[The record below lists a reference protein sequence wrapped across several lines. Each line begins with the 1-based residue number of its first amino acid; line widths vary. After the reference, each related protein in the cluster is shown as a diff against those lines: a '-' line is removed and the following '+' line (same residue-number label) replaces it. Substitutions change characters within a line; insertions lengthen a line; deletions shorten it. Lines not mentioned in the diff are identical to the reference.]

1 MENTRMKNTASLST
15 RLIRIGAALLVTA
28 LVSIGLTLWVTWK
41 LGGGAAALNEAGR
54 MRMQVW
60 RMTSAVQADLPQR
73 AVLVEQFDHSMKLLR
88 DGDSE
93 RPLFVPWDASV
104 RSHFHEVETRWNQ
117 QRQAYLSGATEP
129 RTLMQSSD
137 QFVEAIDRFVGTI
150 EQQMAGLTTLLN
162 LFQFLMMLLAIAG
175 AVIMLYT
182 GYLYVISPLD
192 QLREG
197 LRRLEAGQFSTRVD
211 VASNDEFGQVAAS
224 FNRMAA
230 TLQSLYGSLES
241 KVEAK
246 TRRIAQQ
253 KEKLQALYDVSAFL
267 AREND
272 LKAMTAGFS
281 ERVRKLMK
289 ADAVALRWSGDD
301 QSRYLILASDQF
313 PQQMMEEER
322 CLRAGV
328 CACGNPGPDART
340 RVIPIISSDIA
351 PLQHCSRV
359 GFENLISVPIRL
371 HSKILGE
378 IDLFYKR
385 DVTLTTDEHELI
397 DTLSTHLAT
406 AIEGLRAVALD
417 REAAVSGERAF
428 LARELHDSI
437 AQSLAFLKIQVQL
450 LRTAVRK
457 NDVQKAE
464 RALDELDDG
473 LKESIADVRELLVH
487 FRTRAQGDEI
497 EVAIQ
502 ETLQKFQHQTGLR
515 VASKVSGDGMP
526 LPPDVQIQV
535 LHILQEALSN
545 VRKHAEASG
554 VQIHVNK
561 GLAWRFAVHD
571 DGRGF
576 DTDAKR
582 TQLNVGMKIMRERA
596 EQIGATVDVTSS
608 PGQGTTVSLALPT
621 NPQARTQSGYPV
633 PA

>member
-1 MENTRMKNTASLST
+1 MKNTASLST
-15 RLIRIGAALLVTA
+15 RLMRIGAALLLTA
-28 LVSIGLTLWVTWK
+28 LVSIGLTVWVTWK

-60 RMTSAVQADLPQR
+60 RMTSSVQSGLPQR
-73 AVLVEQFDHSMKLLR
+73 AVLVGQFDRSMQLLGN
-88 DGDSE
+88 GDSE
-93 RPLFVPWDASV
+93 RPLFVPWDDGV
-104 RSHFHEVETRWNQ
+104 RKRFRDVELRWAE
-117 QRQAYLSGATEP
+117 QRQAYLSGAIAP
-129 RTLMQSSD
+129 RALMQSSD
-137 QFVEAIDRFVGTI
+137 QFVDAIDLFVGAI

-253 KEKLQALYDVSAFL
+253 KERLQALYEVSAFL

-272 LKAMTAGFS
+272 LKAMTSGFS

-313 PQQMMEEER
+313 PQQMLEEEH

-328 CACGNPGPDART
+328 CACGNLAPDART

-371 HSKILGE
+371 HSKVLGE

-385 DVTLTTDEHELI
+385 DVTLTVDEHELI

-437 AQSLAFLKIQVQL
+437 AQALAFLKIQVQL
-450 LRTAVRK
+450 LRTAVSK
-457 NDVQKAE
+457 NDTAKTD

-473 LKESIADVRELLVH
+473 LKECIADVRELLVH
-487 FRTRAQGDEI
+487 FRTRAKGDEI

-502 ETLQKFQHQTGLR
+502 ETLQKFQHQTGLKA
-515 VASKVSGDGMP
+515 ASRVSGDGMP
-526 LPPDVQIQV
+526 LPPDVQVQV
-535 LHILQEALSN
+535 LHIVQEALSN
-545 VRKHAEASG
+545 VRKHADATA
-554 VQIHVNK
+554 VQVSVNK
-561 GLAWRFAVHD
+561 GPAWRFAVHD
-571 DGRGF
+571 DGKGF
-576 DTDAKR
+576 DTDAER

-621 NPQARTQSGYPV
+621 NPSARTSAGGTV